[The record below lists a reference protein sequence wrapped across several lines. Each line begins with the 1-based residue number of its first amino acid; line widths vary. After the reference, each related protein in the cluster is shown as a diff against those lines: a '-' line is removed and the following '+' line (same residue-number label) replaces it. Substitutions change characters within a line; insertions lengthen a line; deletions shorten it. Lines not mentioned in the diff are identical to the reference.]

1 MAKEA
6 EFFCFGT
13 NDLTQMTFGFSRD
26 DTGKFLS
33 AYYDRKIYENDPFA
47 KLDQN
52 GVGRLMKMAVEL
64 GKGARPELHCGICGE
79 HGGDLVSV
87 EFCHTLGLDYVSC
100 SPFRVPIAR
109 LAAAHSTILFLITGI
124 RSFAAGEVT
133 PDEAHQI
140 GLETARK
147 MWGAKYQV
155 VVTTHLNTDNIRNHF
170 VINSVSF
177 VDGRKFRN
185 GIGDRLE
192 LRKISDTICAA
203 RNKSVIQSHKF
214 YSNKKEY
221 WIRNSGKLT
230 HRDILRRDVDEA
242 LSKCCTFRELE
253 YYLKCLGYRFERD
266 FRYEHPSV
274 IADGW
279 KRAVRITSLGE
290 KYSYEEMRERL
301 SDNQR
306 LPELYVFVSPKWK
319 RAPLLHF
326 EHQLRQAQRKDT
338 VQLLFELFIEI
349 LKLCTGSNIQEA
361 DNRPLSPQMRA
372 EVQKLDKYIEEY
384 KLLCDNHIESPKEL
398 LSFQENLSAR
408 ISELEQ
414 ERYAL
419 RLKLRRV
426 KAPEEGAVLKEQAKE
441 ITKQITPLRKELNVA
456 LRIEEH
462 IPKIHELLEQERNIE
477 MKHNGLI
484 KKKERGYVR

>member
-1 MAKEA
+1 MATTGFWPVRGRLKEVIDYANNPDKTTAKEYLD
-6 EFFCFGT
+6 E
-13 NDLTQMTFGFSRD
+13 DLYAAIR
-26 DTGKFLS
+26 
-33 AYYDRKIYENDPFA
+33 YVENDD
-47 KLDQN
+47 KTDQTMFVLAIN
-52 GVGRLMKMAVEL
+52 CSKHNAYNEMIAVKRRFGER
-64 GKGARPELHCGICGE
+64 GKNIAY
-79 HGGDLVSV
+79 HG
-87 EFCHTLGLDYVSC
+87 YQ
-100 SPFRVPIAR
+100 
-109 LAAAHSTILFLITGI
+109 
-124 RSFAAGEVT
+124 SFAAGEVT
-133 PDEAHQI
+133 PAEAHAI
-140 GLETARK
+140 GMETARK
-147 MWGAKYQV
+147 MWGARYQV
-155 VVTTHLNTDNIRNHF
+155 VVTTHLNTDNIHNHF

-177 VDGRKFRN
+177 VDGKKFRN

-192 LRKISDTICAA
+192 LRKISDAICAA

-230 HRDILRRDVDEA
+230 HRDMLRRDVDEA
-242 LSKCCTFRELE
+242 LSKCCTFKDME

-290 KYSYEEMRERL
+290 NYSREAMRQKL
-301 SDNQR
+301 VANQR
-306 LPELYVFVSPKWK
+306 LPELYVLITPKWK
-319 RAPLLHF
+319 RAPLLNF
-326 EHQLRQAQRKDT
+326 EYQLRQAQRKDT
-338 VQLLFELFIEI
+338 VQLLFEVIIELI
-349 LKLCTGSNIQEA
+349 KICTGNNVQET
-361 DNRPLSPQMRA
+361 DNRPLSPMMRA

-384 KLLCDNHIESPKEL
+384 KFLCDNHIESPKEL

-426 KAPEEGAVLKEQAKE
+426 KTPEEDAALKAQAKE
-441 ITKQITPLRKELNVA
+441 LTKQITPLRKELKVA

-462 IPKIHELLEQERNIE
+462 IPRIKELLDAERNIE
-477 MKHNGLI
+477 LKHNGLV
-484 KKKERGYVR
+484 KKKERGYER

>member
-1 MAKEA
+1 MATTGFWPVRGRLKEVIDYANNPDKTTAKEYLD
-6 EFFCFGT
+6 E
-13 NDLTQMTFGFSRD
+13 DLYAAIR
-26 DTGKFLS
+26 
-33 AYYDRKIYENDPFA
+33 YVENDD
-47 KLDQN
+47 KTDQT
-52 GVGRLMKMAVEL
+52 M
-64 GKGARPELHCGICGE
+64 
-79 HGGDLVSV
+79 
-87 EFCHTLGLDYVSC
+87 YVSGINC
-100 SPFRVPIAR
+100 SKHNAYNEMIAVKR
-109 LAAAHSTILFLITGI
+109 RFGERGKNIAYHGYQ
-124 RSFAAGEVT
+124 SFAAGEVT
-133 PDEAHQI
+133 SDEAHAI
-140 GLETARK
+140 GMETARQ
-147 MWGAKYQV
+147 MWGARYQV
-155 VVTTHLNTDNIRNHF
+155 VVTTHLNTDNIHNHF

-192 LRKISDTICAA
+192 LRKISDAICAA

-242 LSKCCTFRELE
+242 IANSGSFKEIE
-253 YYLKCLGYRFERD
+253 YCMKNLGYRFERD
-266 FRYEHPSV
+266 FYYDHPSV

-279 KRAVRITSLGE
+279 KRAIRISSLGE
-290 KYSYEEMRERL
+290 DYTKERIRERCRE
-301 SDNQR
+301 NQVG
-306 LPELYVFVSPKWK
+306 PIMNTIYNAPYK
-319 RAPLLHF
+319 RKPLLVIEYEWRRF
-326 EHQLRQAQRKDT
+326 ERMDT
-338 VQLLFELFIEI
+338 VQVLFALFIEL
-349 LKLCTGSNIQEA
+349 LKICTGNNIEEKH
-361 DNRPLSPQMRA
+361 NRPLSPIMRA

-414 ERYAL
+414 ERYGL

-426 KAPEEGAVLKEQAKE
+426 KTPEEDAALKEQAKE
-441 ITKQITPLRKELNVA
+441 ITARITPLRKELKVA

-477 MKHNGLI
+477 MKRNNLI
-484 KKKERGYVR
+484 KKKERGYER

>member
-1 MAKEA
+1 MATTGFWPVRGRLKEVIDYANNPDKTTAKEYLD
-6 EFFCFGT
+6 E
-13 NDLTQMTFGFSRD
+13 DLYAAIR
-26 DTGKFLS
+26 
-33 AYYDRKIYENDPFA
+33 YVENDD
-47 KLDQN
+47 KTDQT
-52 GVGRLMKMAVEL
+52 M
-64 GKGARPELHCGICGE
+64 
-79 HGGDLVSV
+79 
-87 EFCHTLGLDYVSC
+87 YVSGINC
-100 SPFRVPIAR
+100 SKHNAYNEMIAVKR
-109 LAAAHSTILFLITGI
+109 RFGERGKNIAYHGYQ
-124 RSFAAGEVT
+124 SFAAGEVT
-133 PDEAHQI
+133 PDEAHAI
-140 GLETARK
+140 GMETARQ
-147 MWGAKYQV
+147 MWGGKYQV
-155 VVTTHLNTDNIRNHF
+155 VVTTHLNTDNIHNHF

-177 VDGRKFRN
+177 VDGKKFRN

-192 LRKISDTICAA
+192 LRKISDAICAA

-230 HRDILRRDVDEA
+230 HRDMLRRDVDEA
-242 LSKCCTFRELE
+242 LSKCCTFKEFE

-279 KRAVRITSLGE
+279 KRAVRISGLGE
-290 KYSYEEMRERL
+290 KYSREAMRQKL
-301 SDNQR
+301 VANQR
-306 LPELYVFVSPKWK
+306 LPELYVLITPKWK
-319 RAPLLHF
+319 RAPLLNF
-326 EHQLRQAQRKDT
+326 EYQLRQAQRKDT

-361 DNRPLSPQMRA
+361 DNRPLSPMMRA

-398 LSFQENLSAR
+398 LSFQEGLSSR

-426 KAPEEGAVLKEQAKE
+426 KTPEEDAALKEQAKE
-441 ITKQITPLRKELNVA
+441 LTKQITPLRKELKVA

-462 IPKIHELLEQERNIE
+462 IPRIKELLDAERNIE
-477 MKHNGLI
+477 LKHNGLTI
-484 KKKERGYVR
+484 KKERGYER